1 MYEDT
6 DYIYTVMNYYP
17 RGDLYYN
24 MYNNRIIIKDYK
36 TVINKLINPI
46 NTLHKKNI
54 VHLD

>member
-24 MYNNRIIIKDYK
+24 IYNKRIPIKDY
-36 TVINKLINPI
+36 NQ
-46 NTLHKKNI
+46 
-54 VHLD
+54 